1 MHISAANSSVKRV
14 EWSAK
19 PSVVTWA
26 AGTRCAG
33 WREHQQQRYV
43 EAMEDMKLEAVPGL
57 AQTHTYAKAAGAQ
70 VPPRRL
76 AKRLMQE
83 LIAMQR
89 DLPLSLEEVPSL
101 PTAAQ

>member
-1 MHISAANSSVKRV
+1 MQDI
-14 EWSAK
+14 
-19 PSVVTWA
+19 
-26 AGTRCAG
+26 
-33 WREHQQQRYV
+33 
-43 EAMEDMKLEAVPGL
+43 KLEAVPGL

-89 DLPLSLEEVPSL
+89 DLPLSLEEVPVL
-101 PTAAQ
+101 PSAPQC